1 MIGRFIIIDTFVLT
15 ILLNEFVK
23 IDRIGKNMSEPE
35 VQSKEKQI
43 LEAAE
48 REFLTKGYDG
58 ARTTSIAKAAGV
70 THAML
75 HYYFRTKEQLF
86 VRIIDKKMS
95 EITPLLTYLFGN
107 EKLPLVERI
116 KEAISVHFD
125 FIMANPDLPKFLINE
140 VLPNKERW
148 FLFKSNVENIFQSF
162 ANLQKEVDQAAA
174 RGEIENF
181 NVLLLFQSILSLNI
195 TSSMIVPLMENIMG
209 ENKKSMEVYLAERK
223 AENIELIMRRIK
235 KI

>member
-1 MIGRFIIIDTFVLT
+1 M
-15 ILLNEFVK
+15 LNHYINRK
-23 IDRIGKNMSEPE
+23 IMSEQ
-35 VQSKEKQI
+35 VAQSKEQQI

-48 REFLTKGYDG
+48 REFLEKGYDG

-86 VRIIDKKMS
+86 ERFIDKKMS
-95 EITPLLTYLFGN
+95 EVVPLLTHLFGN
-107 EKLPLVERI
+107 SDLPLVERI
-116 KEAISVHFD
+116 EKTISVHFD
-125 FIMANPDLPKFLINE
+125 FVATNPDLPRFLINE
-140 VLPNKERW
+140 ILPYKERCDLFYSKVAN
-148 FLFKSNVENIFQSF
+148 FLYFFN
-162 ANLQKEVDQAAA
+162 NLQREVNEAAA
-174 RGEIENF
+174 RGEVEQF

-195 TSSMIVPLMENIMG
+195 FPSLMANMIENLMSNNRQSMKEIF
-209 ENKKSMEVYLAERK
+209 AQRK

>member
-1 MIGRFIIIDTFVLT
+1 
-15 ILLNEFVK
+15 
-23 IDRIGKNMSEPE
+23 MSEQ
-35 VQSKEKQI
+35 VAQSKEQQI

-48 REFLTKGYDG
+48 REFLKKGYDG

-86 VRIIDKKMS
+86 ERFIDKKMS
-95 EITPLLTYLFGN
+95 EVVPLLTHLFGN
-107 EKLPLVERI
+107 SDLPLVERI
-116 KEAISVHFD
+116 EKTISVHFD
-125 FIMANPDLPKFLINE
+125 FVATNPDLPRFLINE
-140 VLPNKERW
+140 ILPYKERCDLFYSKVAN
-148 FLFKSNVENIFQSF
+148 FLYLFN
-162 ANLQKEVDQAAA
+162 NLQREVNEAAA
-174 RGEIENF
+174 RGEVEQF

-195 TSSMIVPLMENIMG
+195 FPSLMANMIENLMSNNEQSMKEIF
-209 ENKKSMEVYLAERK
+209 AQRK